1 MRTARQMAGHLI
13 RTAEEPYA
21 FVRSQ
26 VLEKKAK
33 TSFLYQAIESLGS
46 DASMDY
52 IHKWSAASM
61 YLGDA
66 DTTVSSLMTFFL
78 AMAVFPEVQKK
89 SQEELDRVIDGGRL
103 PITSDKTSLPYIEAV
118 VKETHRWHPVEPM
131 SLPHCCTQ
139 EDSIKRY
146 RIPKGAIILPNN

>member
-1 MRTARQMAGHLI
+1 MRTACQMAGHLI

-26 VLEKKAK
+26 MLEKKAK
-33 TSFLYQAIESLGS
+33 ASFLSQAIESLGS

-61 YLGDA
+61 YLGGA

-78 AMAVFPEVQKK
+78 AMAVFPEVQKRA
-89 SQEELDRVIDGGRL
+89 QDELDGVIGGGRL
-103 PITSDKTSLPYIEAV
+103 PITSDKTSLPYIE
-118 VKETHRWHPVEPM
+118 
-131 SLPHCCTQ
+131 Q
-139 EDSIKRY
+139 
-146 RIPKGAIILPNN
+146 